1 MRYEIMKKIKS
12 LSKEITALF
21 AMWVI
26 TDFEFDC
33 LTIVVSLIIIGYGIY
48 HLTGAEIDNEYE

>member
-1 MRYEIMKKIKS
+1 MKKIKS

-26 TDFEFDC
+26 TDFEFDY